1 MSDLMF
7 YTIILSIASTGICV
21 VLAVSVWLRARSI
34 NKPEQQD
41 SELRGKRVDALVM
54 QSGDWANAAVNV
66 VIGVFLGIVINSL
79 VQLISTGL
87 WSVAVLIVVLAAV
100 LFFLESWF
108 DGLFEKVFPSGIRP
122 ARKSKKVRK
131 TSLAR
136 RLSLPSGLV
145 LGIGLAGLGLDG
157 RILCWIL

>member
-7 YTIILSIASTGICV
+7 ITIAMSIASTGACV
-21 VLAVSVWLRARSI
+21 VFAVVVWLRLRSNKESI
-34 NKPEQQD
+34 QQKPEPHR
-41 SELRGKRVDALVM
+41 EGTNRAVM

-66 VIGVFLGIVINSL
+66 VIGVFLGIVINGL

-131 TSLAR
+131 APLAR

-145 LGIGLAGLGLDG
+145 LGIVLAGLGLDG
-157 RILCWIL
+157 RILGWIL